1 MARVMIHMHNTLMQF
16 WVEAINIAC
25 YTTNRIFLRL
35 IISKTSNEL

>member
-1 MARVMIHMHNTLMQF
+1 MARVTIHMHNTPMQF
-16 WVEAINIAC
+16 WLEAINIAC